1 MKRSFSAI
9 FAMLLTAIVLL
20 PSDVAAQCSST
31 NTAFKSGEV
40 LGYDLY
46 FNWKFVWVNVGTANL
61 SIKQSTYGGQPA
73 YCASLITRT
82 AGKADKYFVMRDT
95 LTAFMG
101 TDLVPKYYRKRAREG
116 KDYRCDDVW
125 YSYPSGKCNVKMR
138 FSKNGKPAENKSASS
153 KYCAFDMV
161 SMMMRARSFN
171 AGTYKK
177 GQRIPFLMAEGKHC
191 EWRDLVYHGKQVI
204 KMENSSDRYRCLVFS
219 YVEKEKG
226 KEKEIIRFYITDD
239 ANHVP
244 VMLDMH
250 LNFGSAKAYL
260 RSAKG
265 LRNATTAKV

>member
-1 MKRSFSAI
+1 MKRKISAI
-9 FAMLLTAIVLL
+9 YAIVLAIMVL
-20 PSDVAAQCSST
+20 FPYSATAQCSSS

-40 LGYDLY
+40 LAYDLY
-46 FNWKFVWVNVGTANL
+46 FNWKFVWVNVGSANL
-61 SIKQSTYGGQPA
+61 NIKQTTYSGQPA
-73 YCASLITRT
+73 YRVSLITRT

-101 TDLVPKYYRKRAREG
+101 TNLVPKYYCKRAREG
-116 KDYRCDDVW
+116 KDYRCEDVW
-125 YSYPSGKCNVKMR
+125 YSYPSGACSLKMR
-138 FSKNGKPAENKSASS
+138 FRKNGGQAENRTYSS

-171 AGTYKK
+171 ASTYKA
-177 GQRIPFLMAEGKHC
+177 GHRIPFLMAEGKHC
-191 EWRDLVYHGKQVI
+191 EWRDLIYHGKQVI
-204 KMENSSDRYRCLVFS
+204 KMENSNDKYRCLVFS

-239 ANHVP
+239 ANHIP
-244 VMLDMH
+244 VLLDMH